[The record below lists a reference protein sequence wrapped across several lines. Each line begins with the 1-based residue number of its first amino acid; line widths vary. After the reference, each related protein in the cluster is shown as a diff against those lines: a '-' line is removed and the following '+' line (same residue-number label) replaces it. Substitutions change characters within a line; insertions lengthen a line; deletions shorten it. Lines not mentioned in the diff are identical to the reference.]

1 MMPALDDARILV
13 VDDEPS
19 NVLLMER
26 LLQDAGYRNV
36 STTTDSRRALDLFR
50 EFGPDLILLDL
61 MMPHLDGLAV
71 LGQLRPEIPEDVFL
85 PVLVLTADATLEAK
99 RKALAAG
106 VQDFLTKPFEQFEV
120 LLRIRNLLHTRA
132 LHLALEAQNRSLEE
146 TVRQRTAR
154 LVQSEKVA
162 TMGSLLAGV
171 AHELNNPLAILSGQA
186 QLLFVQGG
194 DPAVTRRSL
203 KISEAADR
211 CVRIVQNFLALARQR
226 PPERTHTTL
235 KQVVLGALEL
245 LNYELRSDSVETSV
259 QMADDLPVLWADP
272 HQLHQVLV
280 NLIANAH
287 QAMRRHDGPR
297 RISVAGRHD
306 RAAGRVVLE
315 LADTGPGIPPDIQAK
330 VFEPFFTTKALGEG
344 TGLGLSLCSGI
355 VEEHGGTLT
364 LAHSSA
370 TGTAFVI
377 ELPVVAPPVVTP
389 SAASAQTPVV
399 VTPHRVLVVE
409 DETELAE
416 IVAEAVERD
425 GHTTGIAS
433 NGAMALEMLGRERYD
448 LIISDTKMPV
458 LDGERFYE
466 ELERRYPRLRER
478 ILFLTGDVLS
488 REKRQFLERTGA
500 PYLAKPCD
508 LDEVRRIV
516 QRILAQS
523 AGAPGAGVSR
533 RPA

>member
-1 MMPALDDARILV
+1 MTPTLDDARILV

-26 LLQDAGYRNV
+26 LLQGAGYRNL
-36 STTTDSRRALDLFR
+36 STTTDPRRVLDLFR

-71 LGQLRPEIPEDVFL
+71 LGQLSHEIPADVFL

-99 RKALAAG
+99 RKVLAAG
-106 VQDFLTKPFEQFEV
+106 AQDFLTKPFEQFEV
-120 LLRIRNLLHTRA
+120 LLRIRNLLRTRA
-132 LHLALEAQNRSLEE
+132 LHLALEAQNRTLEE
-146 TVRQRTAR
+146 TVKQRTAR

-171 AHELNNPLAILSGQA
+171 AHELNNPLAVLSGQA
-186 QLLFVQGG
+186 QLLFGQGA
-194 DPAVTRRSL
+194 DPTITRRAL

-211 CVRIVQNFLALARQR
+211 CVRIVRNFLALARQR

-245 LNYELRSDSVETSV
+245 LAYELRSDNVETSM

-297 RISVAGRHD
+297 SISVVGRCD

-315 LADTGPGIPPDIQAK
+315 LADTGPGIPLDIQAK

-370 TGTAFVI
+370 TGTMFVI

-389 SAASAQTPVV
+389 SAASTQALVV
-399 VTPHRVLVVE
+399 VAPHRVLVVD
-409 DETELAE
+409 DEMALAE
-416 IVAEAVERD
+416 VVAEAVERD

-433 NGAMALEMLGRERYD
+433 NGAMALEMLGREPYD

-458 LDGERFYE
+458 LDGERFYA
-466 ELERRYPRLRER
+466 ELERSYPRLRER

-488 REKRQFLERTGA
+488 REKREFLERTGA
-500 PYLAKPCD
+500 PYLTKPCD
-508 LDEVRRIV
+508 LDEVRRTV

-523 AGAPGAGVSR
+523 GGASSGPS
-533 RPA
+533 

>member
-1 MMPALDDARILV
+1 MTPALDDARILV

-26 LLQDAGYRNV
+26 LLQDAGYRNL

-50 EFGPDLILLDL
+50 SFGPDLVLLDL

-71 LGQLRPEIPEDVFL
+71 LGQLQHEIPEDVFL

-106 VQDFLTKPFEQFEV
+106 AQDFLTKPFEQFEV
-120 LLRIRNLLHTRA
+120 LLRIRNLLRTRA

-146 TVRQRTAR
+146 TVTQRTAR

-171 AHELNNPLAILSGQA
+171 AHELNNPLAVLSGQA
-186 QLLFVQGG
+186 QLLSVQSG
-194 DPAVTRRSL
+194 DPLVTRRAL
-203 KISEAADR
+203 KISDAADR
-211 CVRIVQNFLALARQR
+211 CVRIVKNFLALARQR
-226 PPERTHTTL
+226 PPERARTTL
-235 KQVVLGALEL
+235 AQVVLGALEL

-287 QAMRRHDGPR
+287 QALRRHDGPR
-297 RISVAGRHD
+297 RISVAGRYD
-306 RAAGRVVLE
+306 RGAGRVVLE

-370 TGTAFVI
+370 TGTTFVI
-377 ELPVVAPPVVTP
+377 ELPVGTPPAVTP
-389 SAASAQTPVV
+389 ASVAAQAPVAV
-399 VTPHRVLVVE
+399 APHRVLVVD
-409 DETELAE
+409 DEEALAE
-416 IVAEAVERD
+416 VVAEAVERD
-425 GHTTGIAS
+425 GHTTRIAS
-433 NGAMALEMLGRERYD
+433 NGAMALEMLGREPYD
-448 LIISDTKMPV
+448 MIISDTKMPV
-458 LDGERFYE
+458 LDGERFYA
-466 ELERRYPRLRER
+466 ELARRYPRLRER
-478 ILFLTGDVLS
+478 ILFLSGDVLS
-488 REKRQFLERTGA
+488 REKREFLERTGA
-500 PYLAKPCD
+500 PYLSKPFD
-508 LDEVRRIV
+508 LVELRATV
-516 QRILAQS
+516 QRILS
-523 AGAPGAGVSR
+523 RKAGTPTVGASR
-533 RPA
+533 RPT